1 MSIGALGHAARHT
14 FSRLKLLDFE
24 CEEARSREVEIGI
37 LYDGVCHPYT

>member
-1 MSIGALGHAARHT
+1 MLIRALGYVARQT

-37 LYDGVCHPYT
+37 LYDGVCRLDT